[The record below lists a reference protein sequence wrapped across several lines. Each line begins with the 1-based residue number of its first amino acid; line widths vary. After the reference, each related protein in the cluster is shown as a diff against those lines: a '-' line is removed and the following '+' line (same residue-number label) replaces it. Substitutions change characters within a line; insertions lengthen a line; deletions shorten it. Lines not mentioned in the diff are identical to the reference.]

1 MDMRARRRIYLL
13 VGLVLVLVIS
23 SGAGLLLVAKGA
35 TEAGQSL
42 AQLEKV
48 YEIVMLVKT
57 NYVDPV
63 SATDLLKAYSD
74 KGSIEGMLATLGD
87 PYTRYLDPKAWEQIQ
102 IDTTGTFAGLG
113 LYVGITEDGA
123 ITVTAPIAGT
133 PAEKAGILPGD
144 QVIKI
149 DDRSTE
155 GMSLDEAVSLMRG
168 PEGTQ
173 VRLELKRKDSVK
185 PIVVTIT
192 RETIHVPS
200 VMGTSMLPGGVGYVR
215 LLQFSQSTAGELDVA
230 LAKLVS
236 QGMKALVLDLRFNP
250 GGLLDISVAVAS
262 RFIAEGPVVWV
273 VSRDDRSQ
281 VYAAWGR
288 STLVAN
294 GGTPLYTQ
302 PMVVLVNGYSAS
314 ASEIVSGALQDAGRA
329 KLVGTKTFGKGL
341 VQTLI
346 PLRSGGA
353 LSLTTSRYLT
363 RGKRAIDK
371 EGIQPD
377 IEVADPPLEDM
388 AGYLS
393 AEEPDLKDPQLRA
406 AHEYLLRQLAGQGM
420 PGSAADGTAGAEAE
434 QMENAA

>member
-1 MDMRARRRIYLL
+1 MRSRRRLYLL
-13 VGLVLVLVIS
+13 AGVVLVLLIS
-23 SGAGLLLVAKGA
+23 SGIGLFLLPKGV
-35 TEAGQSL
+35 TGAGQNLTEL
-42 AQLEKV
+42 AKV
-48 YEIVMLVKT
+48 YEIVMLVK
-57 NYVDPV
+57 NYYVDKV

-87 PYTRYLDPKAWEQIQ
+87 PYTRYLDPQAWEQVQ

-113 LYVGITEDGA
+113 LYVGMSEEGA
-123 ITVTAPIAGT
+123 VTVTAPIPGT

-144 QVIKI
+144 RVLKI
-149 DDRSTE
+149 DGRSTE

-173 VRLELKRKDSVK
+173 VRLELAREGVPE

-200 VMGTSMLPGGVGYVR
+200 VTGTSMLPGGVGYVR
-215 LLQFSQSTAGELDVA
+215 LLQFSQSTASELDTA
-230 LAKLVS
+230 LARLIS
-236 QGMKALVLDLRFNP
+236 EGMKALILDLRFNP
-250 GGLLDISVAVAS
+250 GGLLDVSVAVAS
-262 RFIAEGPVVWV
+262 RFIAEGPIVWV
-273 VSRDDRSQ
+273 VSRGERSQ
-281 VYAAWGR
+281 VYTAWGR
-288 STLVAN
+288 SALIAN
-294 GGTPLYTQ
+294 GGTPLYTE
-302 PMVVLVNGYSAS
+302 PMAVLVNGYSAS

-363 RGKRAIDK
+363 RGKRTIEK
-371 EGIQPD
+371 EGIRPD

-388 AGYLS
+388 ASYLS
-393 AEEPDLKDPQLRA
+393 ADKPDLKDPQLRA
-406 AHEYLLRQLAGQGM
+406 AHEYLVRQLAAQQTP
-420 PGSAADGTAGAEAE
+420 PGHGAGGAIRAAAE
-434 QMENAA
+434 QRETAA